1 MLYSWGGEDR
11 GLRIRSRNEGRGHPK
26 VCNVAR
32 KRLFD
37 QTFFTIK
44 SDVKPS
50 YRTNVLILFD

>member
-1 MLYSWGGEDR
+1 MGGEDR

-37 QTFFTIK
+37 QTFFTIN